1 MGYNGNSGNSK
12 KYDNHK
18 KYKSEVIVPDA
29 VKVTGFYNADGTVKP
44 ELFDSEAQ
52 KIAASWI
59 GSKDEK
65 AIGVTSSQLR
75 RVYDE
80 VKHFEL
86 LLVPGSNQWE
96 KQYAYIKLIKS
107 KAAYTLTRAGTKD
120 RSLKGL
126 YANLN
131 TFIASSIDLIKT
143 EADYKVFSSLF
154 EAAYGFYYQMA
165 NEKGIKNVD
174 K

>member
-1 MGYNGNSGNSK
+1 MGYNGNSRYNKNFDNSK
-12 KYDNHK
+12 KFN
-18 KYKSEVIVPDA
+18 SEVIVPAA
-29 VKVTGFYNADGTVKP
+29 VKVTGFYNVDGTLKAD
-44 ELFDSEAQ
+44 LFDSEAQ
-52 KIAASWI
+52 KIASSWI
-59 GSKDEK
+59 GSKDGK

-80 VKHFEL
+80 VKRFEL

-107 KAAYTLTRAGTKD
+107 KAAYTLTRAGKKD
-120 RSLKGL
+120 KSLKGL

-165 NEKGIKNVD
+165 NEKKIENVD
-174 K
+174 E

>member
-1 MGYNGNSGNSK
+1 MGYNGNSRYNKNFDNSK
-12 KYDNHK
+12 KFN
-18 KYKSEVIVPDA
+18 SEVIVPAA
-29 VKVTGFYNADGTVKP
+29 VKVTGFYNADGTLKAD
-44 ELFDSEAQ
+44 LFDSEAQ
-52 KIAASWI
+52 KIASSWI
-59 GSKDEK
+59 GSKDGK

-80 VKHFEL
+80 VKRFEL

-107 KAAYTLTRAGTKD
+107 KAAYTLTRAGKKD
-120 RSLKGL
+120 KSLKGL

-154 EAAYGFYYQMA
+154 VAAYGFYYQMA
-165 NEKGIKNVD
+165 NEKKIENVD
-174 K
+174 E

>member
-1 MGYNGNSGNSK
+1 MGYNGNS
-12 KYDNHK
+12 KYNKGFDNRRNNN
-18 KYKSEVIVPDA
+18 SEVIVPSA
-29 VKVTGFYNADGTVKP
+29 VTVKGFYNTDGTVKP

-59 GSKDEK
+59 GKNGDKS
-65 AIGVTSSQLR
+65 IGVTSSQLR

-80 VKHFEL
+80 VKRFEL

-107 KAAYTLTRAGTKD
+107 KAAYTLTRAGKKD
-120 RSLKGL
+120 KSLKGL

-165 NEKGIKNVD
+165 NEKKIENVD
-174 K
+174 E

>member
-1 MGYNGNSGNSK
+1 MGYNGNSKNNKGFDNRRNS
-12 KYDNHK
+12 N
-18 KYKSEVIVPDA
+18 SEVIVPSA
-29 VKVTGFYNADGTVKP
+29 VTVKGFYNTDGTVKP

-59 GSKDEK
+59 GKNGDKS
-65 AIGVTSSQLR
+65 IGVTSSQLR

-80 VKHFEL
+80 VKRFEL

-107 KAAYTLTRAGTKD
+107 KAAYTLTRAGLKD
-120 RSLKGL
+120 KSLKGL

-131 TFIASSIDLIKT
+131 TFVASSIDLIKT

>member
-1 MGYNGNSGNSK
+1 MGYNGNSKYNKGFDNRRNS
-12 KYDNHK
+12 N
-18 KYKSEVIVPDA
+18 SEVIVPSA
-29 VKVTGFYNADGTVKP
+29 VTVKGFYNTDGTVKP

-59 GSKDEK
+59 GKNGDKS
-65 AIGVTSSQLR
+65 IGVTSSQLR

-80 VKHFEL
+80 VKRFEL

-107 KAAYTLTRAGTKD
+107 KAAYTLTRAGKKD
-120 RSLKGL
+120 KSLKGL

-165 NEKGIKNVD
+165 NEKKIENVD
-174 K
+174 E